1 MRLRRTV
8 RKAENY
14 ARYSICRPNC
24 LILILLFATPILV
37 LYHMGLLHRNTGHN
51 SDAVKSESHGGGGG
65 GARPA
70 INHKTDQENKSHIES
85 FNTNVLIYNR
95 VPKCGSIWM
104 TRLLYL
110 LGAGDHNN
118 YNVESPYEP
127 GEKPWLTQPQEELVI
142 SHLDNAPKPT
152 VYIRH
157 QYFIDF
163 GEHEKHRP
171 IYINVIRDPV
181 EKFRSFYYFIR
192 NGNLEGDGADV
203 VMSEKKKL
211 MTIDQCVELK
221 VLGISGPSGKW
232 SNC

>member
-14 ARYSICRPNC
+14 ARYSICRNGIKLMKYFLIKIFNLILIRPNC

-51 SDAVKSESHGGGGG
+51 SDAVKSEGHGGGGG

-110 LGAGDHNN
+110 LGAG
-118 YNVESPYEP
+118 
-127 GEKPWLTQPQEELVI
+127 Q
-142 SHLDNAPKPT
+142 
-152 VYIRH
+152 
-157 QYFIDF
+157 
-163 GEHEKHRP
+163 
-171 IYINVIRDPV
+171 
-181 EKFRSFYYFIR
+181 
-192 NGNLEGDGADV
+192 
-203 VMSEKKKL
+203 
-211 MTIDQCVELK
+211 
-221 VLGISGPSGKW
+221 
-232 SNC
+232 

>member
-1 MRLRRTV
+1 M
-8 RKAENY
+8 
-14 ARYSICRPNC
+14 
-24 LILILLFATPILV
+24 
-37 LYHMGLLHRNTGHN
+37 
-51 SDAVKSESHGGGGG
+51 
-65 GARPA
+65 
-70 INHKTDQENKSHIES
+70 
-85 FNTNVLIYNR
+85 
-95 VPKCGSIWM
+95 
-104 TRLLYL
+104 
-110 LGAGDHNN
+110 
-118 YNVESPYEP
+118 
-127 GEKPWLTQPQEELVI
+127 TQPQEELVI